1 MSSNNI
7 TAEVDNRLDDLF
19 GEGSDQEQDDG
30 ILEKKGTVEGR
41 LDDFFG
47 EDNKKKGPGV
57 VENKKKENPEKEHAA
72 GIPDED
78 SQLKDLKSVVLS
90 LEWEISDQVMDRLG
104 EEISKLEKKCKDDKI
119 VVAFLQLLGSLG
131 KYIQKKR
138 AEAHPDSISL
148 LNSVY
153 DNLEQVMLSKGLTE
167 AVKKKMLVGEVNKYK
182 KLKEQIATTKAKV
195 KTEERPVESVTPVP
209 EDVAAQEEEYT
220 EPSVTEESVYAGEEP
235 AYHPPVTAG
244 SGSYE
249 DVVNALERINQTLK
263 AEFKALRNE
272 LQLWRERG

>member
-7 TAEVDNRLDDLF
+7 TAEVDNRLDDFF
-19 GEGSDQEQDDG
+19 GEGGDQEQDG
-30 ILEKKGTVEGR
+30 TLEKKGTIEGR
-41 LDDFFG
+41 LDDFF
-47 EDNKKKGPGV
+47 EEAKKEGPGV
-57 VENKKKENPEKEHAA
+57 VENKKKENPEKERPV
-72 GIPDED
+72 GIPEED

-104 EEISKLEKKCKDDKI
+104 EEIGKLEKQCKDDKI

-153 DNLEQVMLSKGLTE
+153 DNLEQVMLSEGLTE

-182 KLKEQIATTKAKV
+182 KLKEQIAAVKTKT
-195 KTEERPVESVTPVP
+195 KTEERLVESVAAPVT
-209 EDVAAQEEEYT
+209 EDVAVQEEEYT
-220 EPSVTEESVYAGEEP
+220 EPSVTEEPAYAGEEP
-235 AYHPPVTAG
+235 AYPSMAAG

-249 DVVNALERINQTLK
+249 DVVKALERINQTLK
-263 AEFKALRNE
+263 AEFRALRDE

>member
-57 VENKKKENPEKEHAA
+57 VENKKKENPEKERTAR
-72 GIPDED
+72 IPDED
-78 SQLKDLKSVVLS
+78 SKLKDLKSVVLS

-104 EEISKLEKKCKDDKI
+104 EEISKLEKLCEGDKI

-153 DNLEQVMLSKGLTE
+153 DNLEQVMISKGLTE

-220 EPSVTEESVYAGEEP
+220 EPSVTEEPVYAGEEP
-235 AYHPPVTAG
+235 AYPMAAG

-263 AEFKALRNE
+263 AELKALRNE

>member
-19 GEGSDQEQDDG
+19 GEGGDQEQDG
-30 ILEKKGTVEGR
+30 TLEKKGTIEGR
-41 LDDFFG
+41 LDNFFG
-47 EDNKKKGPGV
+47 EAKKEGHGV
-57 VENKKKENPEKEHAA
+57 VENKKKENPEKKRPV
-72 GIPDED
+72 GIPEED

-104 EEISKLEKKCKDDKI
+104 EEIGKLEKQCKDDKI

-153 DNLEQVMLSKGLTE
+153 DNLEQVMISEGLTE

-182 KLKEQIATTKAKV
+182 KLKEQIAAVKTKA
-195 KTEERPVESVTPVP
+195 KTEERLVESVAAPVT
-209 EDVAAQEEEYT
+209 EDAAVQEEEYT
-220 EPSVTEESVYAGEEP
+220 EPSVAEEPVYAGEEP
-235 AYHPPVTAG
+235 AFPSAAAG

-249 DVVNALERINQTLK
+249 DVAKALERINQTLK
-263 AEFKALRNE
+263 AEFRSLRDE